1 MEEEETQSE
10 DLGGTWLGW
19 LAPQLLAIEKA
30 TKRNSLNLGNMEI
43 KASVYLGTCDNTHN
57 AFETAGVSP

>member
-19 LAPQLLAIEKA
+19 LAPQLLAIEIA
-30 TKRNSLNLGNMEI
+30 TQIFTTFRRYGDMKT
-43 KASVYLGTCDNTHN
+43 Y
-57 AFETAGVSP
+57 